1 MAICDTYY
9 HIIIASTT
17 WHYDIGAWDLTFYRL
32 LNVCSCCSFHCFSNY
47 SFQTMKSA
55 TQPKEGKKRRIRKE
69 LLVTQRKPGRGFE
82 IKHVKII

>member
-1 MAICDTYY
+1 
-9 HIIIASTT
+9 
-17 WHYDIGAWDLTFYRL
+17 
-32 LNVCSCCSFHCFSNY
+32 
-47 SFQTMKSA
+47 MKSA